1 MNEYNSNNNKK
12 RGKLAKI
19 DGITVPTGEKIEEID
34 TDKGYKYLGILE
46 ADDIKSSEIKSNIK
60 K

>member
-1 MNEYNSNNNKK
+1 MK

-34 TDKGYKYLGILE
+34 KGKGYKYLGILA
-46 ADDIKSSEIKSNIK
+46 ADGIKSSEIKITSKKNI
-60 K
+60 

>member
-1 MNEYNSNNNKK
+1 MK

-19 DGITVPTGEKIEEID
+19 DGITVPTGDKIEETD
-34 TDKGYKYLGILE
+34 KDKGYKYLGILE